1 MASRRE
7 VLLDAAIRVLGEGGI
22 RALTHRAVDLEAGL
36 SVGSTTNYFSTR
48 EALLAAIVE
57 RFAERERQNFE
68 DLAITVAPT
77 SPADLGRALG
87 AAVRDSTRR
96 HRALTLSRYALLV
109 ESANNPGLREQM
121 GVTGARVN
129 AWMSVWLRAVGSRDP
144 DRHVNLIGNYVV
156 GLVLHELA
164 MPDPDFDPTDSIVLL
179 LETLLAEEPQSA
191 AAPPY
196 EMTTRR

>member
-1 MASRRE
+1 MTSRRE
-7 VLLDAAIRVLGEGGI
+7 VLLDAGIQVLGERGI

-48 EALLAAIVE
+48 ESLLAAIVE

-77 SPADLGRALG
+77 SPAELGRALG

-109 ESANNPGLREQM
+109 ESANNLALREQM
-121 GVTGARVN
+121 AATGARVN
-129 AWMSVWLRAVGSRDP
+129 AWVATWLRAIGSHDP
-144 DRHVNLIGNYVV
+144 DRHINVIGNYVT

-164 MPDPDFDPTDSIVLL
+164 MPDADFDPTDTIVAL
-179 LETLLAEEPQSA
+179 LELLIADESEGSGSV
-191 AAPPY
+191 PY
-196 EMTTRR
+196 ETTTRR